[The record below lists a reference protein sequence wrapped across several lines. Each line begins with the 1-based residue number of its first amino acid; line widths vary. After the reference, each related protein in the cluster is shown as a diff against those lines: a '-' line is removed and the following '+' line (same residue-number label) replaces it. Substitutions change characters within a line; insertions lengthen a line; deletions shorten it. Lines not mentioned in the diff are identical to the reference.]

1 MPPVTFLAVCARP
14 MPYCVRK
21 FQMFMELKVMTF
33 GIEKLIVLGIFPIFI
48 TYHQRRNERGKGAQ
62 FPGCRITAGDQNVT
76 TMSQALSLTQYICFR
91 KASGSN
97 MGAPNLFLAPW
108 RHLTSLRP
116 CTSRWS
122 LAKMTKFVCK
132 NTCPSMANYQPHTIQ
147 TKCC

>member
-116 CTSRWS
+116 LHITMVSSQNDEICLQKYLSING
-122 LAKMTKFVCK
+122 K
-132 NTCPSMANYQPHTIQ
+132 PHTIH